1 MHAEP
6 TTLNPTNANEPESF
20 GQDKLNE
27 QKGAVL
33 DALVW
38 IEVDSSKQLAGRR
51 WIGAGGDKTVIWCVP
66 ESVVESHIL
75 LLEDVGKAAAA

>member
-6 TTLNPTNANEPESF
+6 TTPNPINAGEPESF
-20 GQDKLNE
+20 GQEEMNE

-38 IEVDSSKQLAGRR
+38 IEVDSSQQLAGRR

-66 ESVVESHIL
+66 ASVVESHIL
-75 LLEDVGKAAAA
+75 LLEDVGEVAAA